1 MRTSNHDESI
11 TIISHEAPNISE
23 YDSGSGLQIKLGC
36 IGIHVP
42 HEGCPGIQVYTWMAN
57 QGDAHIAYGLVVAKT
72 HYVKEC
78 APVMSVDVSY
88 ERNGRAEL
96 GMVLM
101 PDSVMAL
108 YKRSKNQSAVS
119 RGLAAF
125 GADMKELNEMFSDL
139 EDLLRMENMN
149 PNAGVLLYTPPM
161 MALDFELT
169 GAPPMEVSRDAERF
183 FAESVA
189 GIIEA
194 TNRLASGG
202 DEDDALEN
210 LIRQMAASLKEAGLL
225 RDDGTP
231 EEESVP
237 LGLDAKKF
245 FADHLN

>member
-1 MRTSNHDESI
+1 MKIFNRDESI

-23 YDSGSGLQIKLGC
+23 YDGSSGLQIKMGC

-42 HEGCPGIQVYTWMAN
+42 HEGCPGIQAYTW
-57 QGDAHIAYGLVVAKT
+57 IASQDENPISYGLAIVET
-72 HYVKEC
+72 NYIEGC
-78 APVMSVDVSY
+78 APVMSVNVDY
-88 ERNGRAEL
+88 ERSGKTEL
-96 GMVLM
+96 GMLLM
-101 PDSVMAL
+101 PESVMAL
-108 YKRSKNQSAVS
+108 YKRSRNQSAVNK
-119 RGLAAF
+119 GLVAF
-125 GADMKELNEMFSDL
+125 GADMRETKEIFSRI
-139 EDLLRMENMN
+139 EDLLKTENLN
-149 PNAGVLLYTPPM
+149 PNSGVLLYTPPIL
-161 MALDFELT
+161 ALDMELT
-169 GAPPMEVSRDAERF
+169 GAPPMEISRDAKRF
-183 FAESVA
+183 FAEFVA